1 MNLPANFL
9 NDIQGKDTSLI
20 PLVVFESI
28 DILPLNS
35 DSLEAIKHFTL
46 STNNIT
52 VDTIYQYT
60 DGFIHPL
67 HYKPLLLNIPSI
79 RQSVDIENRRFKI
92 SSVTL
97 SISNYEYEGFRFSD
111 LLQTKSLINKNVSIH
126 WKSQSSDIVVT
137 QEGSLF
143 LDFIDFDEE
152 RFCPTVYRGKI
163 RRISHTTDT
172 VTVELEDLTESNAHK
187 DLPQTSLPADES
199 VLDKYRN
206 KPIPMVYGHVDR
218 SPLVFADLYKQ
229 LIADSKNVN
238 SYVTEDNVFGG
249 TDDPLFVHIGHYLN
263 VRKSQQYLAD
273 IDFNIRLLSNKI
285 SEISAEGVDDISFV
299 CHDSSNNFQVA
310 LECHPDE
317 DVEDSSDLDL
327 TFSGDSLPAIFDGSL
342 ESNNVHWQGSR
353 SSNETLVGSIETHTK
368 KDDIILL
375 YDSNEGSLNVEF
387 RAVYVIEYENSGAD
401 FYTEFLL
408 LKLGFKFLPQYD
420 YVNVSDTDVV
430 RVIGLTLNGVNFS
443 SIAPYNQGTLLP
455 QWGYVIHSNSGN
467 DATSGDTIGGGLSA
481 NYSQY
486 HSLAEL
492 SVNEYSMITQQIN
505 FVNAN
510 WGSEAPSGWEGQGAN
525 PNAPIHYEVSAEIDP
540 NDENRLII
548 TGDVTT
554 PNLANGG
561 FDEIGFLREVRA
573 TKILDKD
580 FYANVKG
587 REYQDELAQNPAVI
601 IRHILEEELGY
612 TDFDEEDYQTALWE
626 HSGLKYGFTVHDKQI
641 SSKKLIEGIAKS
653 TLMFPHFGN
662 DGKFRFNTMKR
673 FYSMGQDDLQY
684 QDQDVTDF
692 DSAFLMPVSDVID
705 YSFSK
710 TKPEQIYSKYEVD
723 YYYDYAQKS
732 HLKKVSSDYSVTDT
746 EYLDFYG
753 FDESDD
759 NIGKLQSSYIRD
771 EYTADWMNRLLYN
784 HYKNQHLILKLKLP
798 VKYIGL
804 SVGDLVKFDELL
816 GGITA
821 YGRDYTKVELLPDT
835 HQAYPL
841 FYITSLQKNIDS
853 VSIELMQL
861 HDLVDGDTLDIYYY
875 EDAGIP
881 DRLFTQTQRDEIF
894 RFSNFNGEESYTIS
908 QDSDISDTDFNDLFG
923 MDKWYRQDTPFTQ
936 DADPISSWGDLVDV
950 ELNSGTYNLPIIVI
964 QALDTTQNYEQSL
977 QSTIYVMANWN
988 TTSNQIE
995 YNLSISNGMEIIPEQ
1010 TEIKIEILQPIE
1022 SGITLRYDPPF
1033 GVQESIPWVNDEED
1047 EVDDNTEVIPLGA
1060 GSGDINED
1068 GIVNILDI
1076 VQTIDHILN
1085 STPLSDS
1092 QFSAADVN
1100 ADGTLNIL
1108 DIVQTVNIVLES

>member
-1 MNLPANFL
+1 MNLPANFF

-20 PLVVFESI
+20 PLVVFTDL
-28 DILPLNS
+28 DIF
-35 DSLEAIKHFTL
+35 I
-46 STNNIT
+46 STNNLS
-52 VDTIYQYT
+52 VDGQY
-60 DGFIHPL
+60 FQPI
-67 HYKPLLLNIPSI
+67 LLNIPSI
-79 RQSVDIENRRFKI
+79 KQSVDIENRRFKI

-97 SISNYEYEGFRFSD
+97 SISNYEYEGSRFSD
-111 LLQTKSLINKNVSIH
+111 LLQNTSMINKEVCVY
-126 WKSQSSDIVVT
+126 WKSQTST
-137 QEGSLF
+137 T
-143 LDFIDFDEE
+143 LDTGEDTD
-152 RFCPTVYRGKI
+152 CPKIYSGKV

-172 VTVELEDLTESNAHK
+172 VTVELEDSTESNAHK
-187 DLPQTSLPADES
+187 DLPQEFLPADES

-218 SPLVFADLYKQ
+218 SPLVFVDLYKQ
-229 LIADSKNVN
+229 LVPDSKDVS
-238 SYVTEDNVFGG
+238 SYVTENNAFGA
-249 TDDPLFVHIGHYLN
+249 TNDPLFVHIGHYLN

-273 IDFNIRLLSNKI
+273 ENFNIRLLSNKI
-285 SEISAEGVDDISFV
+285 SEISAEGADDISFV
-299 CHDSSNNFQVA
+299 CHDSSNDFQVS
-310 LECHPDE
+310 LSNFDE

-342 ESNNVHWQGSR
+342 EPNDVHWEGKR
-353 SSNETLVGSIETHTK
+353 VFELGGNITEFTK
-368 KDDIILL
+368 GNDIILL
-375 YDSNEGSLNVEF
+375 YDSNEGYLNIEF
-387 RAVYVIEYENSGAD
+387 RSIFNIQEENSSGNFEAMM
-401 FYTEFLL
+401 LR
-408 LKLGFKFLPQYD
+408 LGFKFLPQYD
-420 YVNVSDTDVV
+420 YINVSDSDVV

-443 SIAPYNQGTLLP
+443 SITPYNQGALLP
-455 QWGYVIHSNSGN
+455 QWGYVIQTSSDINSNL
-467 DATSGDTIGGGLSA
+467 GDDIGGGLSA
-481 NYSQY
+481 NYSGY

-505 FVNAN
+505 FVNAD

-525 PNAPIHYEVSAEIDP
+525 PNAPIHYENWIDIDG
-540 NDENRLII
+540 NKATF
-548 TGDVTT
+548 TGKVTT

-561 FDEIGFLREVRA
+561 FDEIGLLREVRA

-587 REYQDELAQNPAVI
+587 RTSETLSESIIIGDDEVLLALENPAKI

-612 TDFDEEDYQTALWE
+612 TDFDEDDYQEAVDVHE
-626 HSGLKYGFTVHDKQI
+626 NMKYGFTVHDKQI
-641 SSKKLIEGIAKS
+641 SSKKLIEDIAKS

-662 DGKFRFNTMKR
+662 DGKFKFNSLKEN
-673 FYSMGQDDLQY
+673 YSQEDIENSE
-684 QDQDVTDF
+684 VIPA
-692 DSAFLMPVSDVID
+692 SEVID

-746 EYLDFYG
+746 DYLDFYG
-753 FDESDD
+753 FDAPDD

-771 EYTADWMNRLLYN
+771 EYTADWMNRFLYN

-853 VSIELMQL
+853 VSVELMQL
-861 HDLVDGDTLDIYYY
+861 HDLIDGDTLDISYY
-875 EDAGIP
+875 EDADVP

-923 MDKWYRQDTPFTQ
+923 MDKWYRQDSPFAQ
-936 DADPISSWGDLVDV
+936 DADPISSFGDLVDV
-950 ELNSGTYNLPIIVI
+950 ELNSGTSNLPIIKI
-964 QALDTTQNYEQSL
+964 QALDTTQNYEESV
-977 QSTIYVMANWN
+977 QSTIFVMANWN
-988 TTSNQIE
+988 TTLNQIE
-995 YNLSISNGMEIIPEQ
+995 YNLDISNGMEIIPEQ

-1033 GVQESIPWVNDEED
+1033 GVQESIPWGDDEED
-1047 EVDDNTEVIPLGA
+1047 EVDDDNGVGLGA
-1060 GSGDINED
+1060 GSGDVTENGLVDILDLVSVVAFALGNHDYSQSQIDAADVNGD
-1068 GIVNILDI
+1068 GVVNILDV
-1076 VQTIDHILN
+1076 VQM
-1085 STPLSDS
+1085 
-1092 QFSAADVN
+1092 
-1100 ADGTLNIL
+1100 
-1108 DIVQTVNIVLES
+1108 VNIVLEN